1 MPRGGYRR
9 PENPAAVSGPGAH
22 SKRTDGKQ
30 PVVVAPG
37 GDYGEAKALAEMQS
51 ASPLPQVSGAAPA
64 QAGPVFDTSGVV
76 PLSAPTQWPDTPV
89 TDGAAL
95 GAGAGPEALG
105 VMSPFKQDAQEMAK
119 YLPTLL
125 ALASN
130 QAMPPGFHSIIRRI
144 VANS

>member
-1 MPRGGYRR
+1 MPRGGYRK

-30 PVVVAPG
+30 PVVAAPG
-37 GDYGEAKALAEMQS
+37 GDYGEAKVSAELQRS
-51 ASPLPQVSGAAPA
+51 APLPQASGASGGGAA
-64 QAGPVFDTSGVV
+64 PVFDTSGVT
-76 PLSAPTQWPDTPV
+76 PITAPTQWPETPV

-105 VMSPFKQDAQEMAK
+105 VQSPWKQDAQEMAQ

-125 ALASN
+125 ALANN
-130 QAMPPGFHSIIRRI
+130 QQMPPGFHSIIRRI
-144 VANS
+144 IANS